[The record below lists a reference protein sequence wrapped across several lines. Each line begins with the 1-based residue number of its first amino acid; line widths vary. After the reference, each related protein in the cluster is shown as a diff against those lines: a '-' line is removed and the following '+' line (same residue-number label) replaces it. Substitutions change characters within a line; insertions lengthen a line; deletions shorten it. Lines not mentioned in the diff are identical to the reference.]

1 MSHLDELR
9 AHALSFDGAWEDHP
23 WGDSVYK
30 TAKGKI
36 FLFAG
41 EDETGT
47 TAITVKLAPDE
58 GMAALTLPF
67 VSQAAYV
74 GRYGWVTAR
83 IHDDAEYEIA
93 FPWVARSFELVS
105 PKRRAKG

>member
-1 MSHLDELR
+1 M
-9 AHALSFDGAWEDHP
+9 GDHP
-23 WGDSVYK
+23 WGDPVYK

-83 IHDDAEYEIA
+83 IHDDAST
-93 FPWVARSFELVS
+93 RSPSRGWRAASNWCRQSGE
-105 PKRRAKG
+105 RRGSA